1 LLRYSALESSNLKYE
16 GEDFAASCAVLM
28 QQFSVPA
35 DDLVERLESTM
46 FELSNG
52 KVGPVS
58 AVSSRHIE
66 AVRQQLVK
74 KRKQEE
80 QFHPTDLAVDEILE
94 MQREDTQVRANI
106 AQQELLRFQS
116 AQRQEAQRQ
125 RELLAPHHQRG
136 LNSRRNNRLRN
147 EKIKFEE
154 SCLLRTYPSIK
165 SAVWVGMPPPDSDEE
180 FSQENVTIVVEVV
193 SNCQTAL
200 SVHQCFSRFYAS
212 IDSFHFP
219 HALHHVVMIMRRCA
233 EYFPPVSRS
242 NLTG

>member
-1 LLRYSALESSNLKYE
+1 
-16 GEDFAASCAVLM
+16 M

-35 DDLVERLESTM
+35 DDLVERLESAM

-74 KRKQEE
+74 KRKQED
-80 QFHPTDLAVDEILE
+80 QFDPTDLAVDEFLE

-165 SAVWVGMPPPDSDEE
+165 SAVWAEMPPPDTDEE
-180 FSQENVTIVVEVV
+180 PTSEVVRKFSQENVTIVVEVV
-193 SNCQTAL
+193 SNCQPAL

-219 HALHHVVMIMRRCA
+219 HALHHVVMIRRCA

>member
-1 LLRYSALESSNLKYE
+1 
-16 GEDFAASCAVLM
+16 M

-52 KVGPVS
+52 KVGAVP

-80 QFHPTDLAVDEILE
+80 QFDPTDLAVDEFFE
-94 MQREDTQVRANI
+94 MQREDTQVRANG

-180 FSQENVTIVVEVV
+180 LSQENVTLVVEVV

-219 HALHHVVMIMRRCA
+219 HALHHVVMSMRRCA